1 MNAIPR
7 ARQQGFTL
15 LELVV
20 VMGIL
25 AGFLAMLVQL
35 LDMGITLVGT
45 GESAQVMADRG
56 DAVARTVERDLRRLR
71 GPLPSLE
78 PTASQPRML
87 LQQLP
92 LGLPARTGAADT
104 RAFSLRSSAW
114 LTPEEEMPLREGM
127 IMQQARALADSDEP
141 GNVAEKY
148 QELLA
153 VNPPRGMGVVWL
165 LAWPQGDP
173 DGALVELR
181 RGTFLDNQ
189 LLDAGPGNA
198 ADPLQ
203 VAFPGGPELPSSVV
217 LQNTA
222 TVARDVLH
230 VELLCWSQR
239 TRSWTAVGDDG
250 PERTWDS
257 ARAGWHTDAAAGPVF
272 RLDRGPESL
281 LDSTDDVFPRALR
294 VVLVVAQDARQ
305 SPEGILAEELSNDA
319 TSLRLVGPDRFPG
332 AEDGGYV
339 KVGRE
344 WIRYAR
350 MEGARLEGLQR
361 GQRGTARASHA
372 QGAVLRVGRTVEFTL
387 PLSIGRDDWNG

>member
-35 LDMGITLVGT
+35 LDMGITLVGS

-56 DAVARTVERDLRRLR
+56 DAVARVVERDLRRLR
-71 GPLPSLE
+71 GSQPTLE
-78 PTASQPRML
+78 PAGGQPRL
-87 LQQLP
+87 LVQQLP
-92 LGLPARTGAADT
+92 LGLPARSGAAT
-104 RAFSLRSSAW
+104 TLAFSLRSSAW
-114 LTPEEEMPLREGM
+114 LSPDEEMPLREGM

-141 GNVAEKY
+141 GKVAEKY

-153 VNPPRGMGVVWL
+153 SNPPRGMGVVWL

-173 DGALVELR
+173 EGALMELR
-181 RGTFLDNQ
+181 RGTYLDNQ

-203 VAFPGGPELPSSVV
+203 VAYPGGPELPSAVV
-217 LQNTA
+217 LQNT
-222 TVARDVLH
+222 TPVARDVLH
-230 VELLCWSQR
+230 VEVLCWSQR
-239 TRSWTAVGDDG
+239 TRSWTGTGDDG
-250 PERTWDS
+250 AERTWDS
-257 ARAGWHTDAAAGPVF
+257 ARAGWHTDAALGPVF

-281 LDSTDDVFPRALR
+281 TDATDDVFPRALR
-294 VVLVVAQDARQ
+294 VTLVVAQDARQ
-305 SPEGILAEELSNDA
+305 APEGILAEELTTDA
-319 TSLRLVGPDRFPG
+319 ASLRLVSTDRFPG
-332 AEDGGYV
+332 AEDGGFV

-344 WIRYAR
+344 WIRYTGI
-350 MEGARLEGLQR
+350 EGNTLQGLQR
-361 GQRGTARASHA
+361 AQRGTVRASHA
-372 QGAVLRVGRTVEFTL
+372 QGTILRVGRTVEFTL
-387 PLSIGRDDWNG
+387 PLAIGRDDFNG